1 MEGRGSS
8 LLLSEQDLARA
19 YEKVNGYLLCREM
32 GWSWEELER
41 TPADIVDDFLYIM
54 IHGKRQA
61 ANRD

>member
-8 LLLSEQDLARA
+8 LLLSEHDLVQAH
-19 YEKVNGYLLCREM
+19 EKVNGYLLCREM

-54 IHGKRQA
+54 THGKRQA
-61 ANRD
+61 TNRD